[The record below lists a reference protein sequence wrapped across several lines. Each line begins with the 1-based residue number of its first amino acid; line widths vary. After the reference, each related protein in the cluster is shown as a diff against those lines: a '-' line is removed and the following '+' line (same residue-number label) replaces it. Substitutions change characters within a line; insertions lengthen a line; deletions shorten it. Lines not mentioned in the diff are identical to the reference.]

1 MYHTKVELVESSP
14 RHRCCWRLSQAWS
27 LGWMCWYSVEVDET
41 DEKLVSN
48 DDEAM
53 DNDLV
58 SVVKRMKYQF

>member
-1 MYHTKVELVESSP
+1 M
-14 RHRCCWRLSQAWS
+14 W
-27 LGWMCWYSVEVDET
+27 WYSVEDDET

-58 SVVKRMKYQF
+58 SVVKRMKNQF